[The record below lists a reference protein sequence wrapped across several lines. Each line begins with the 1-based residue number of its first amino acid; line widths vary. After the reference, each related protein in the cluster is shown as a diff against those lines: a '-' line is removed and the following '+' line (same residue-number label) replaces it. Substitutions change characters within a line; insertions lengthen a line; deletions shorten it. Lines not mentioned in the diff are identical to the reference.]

1 MNGVGRVKKGQ
12 REANKQW
19 KETQEKNRR
28 VILARSILNMKFMDR
43 KKQGMCNHSERAPRK
58 ELAIKRFQFGPH

>member
-19 KETQEKNRR
+19 KGKNGGC
-28 VILARSILNMKFMDR
+28 VTILRGLRERSWLSRDSNLGLTSKPCDS
-43 KKQGMCNHSERAPRK
+43 KKKKKKNTGN
-58 ELAIKRFQFGPH
+58 